1 MLEPV
6 NISLEAL
13 NLATLM
19 PMLIAIGGGLVI
31 LLLDLAKD
39 NLHKSLYVMLTI
51 LILLVTLE
59 QLLD

>member
-6 NISLEAL
+6 NISIEAL

-31 LLLDLAKD
+31 L
-39 NLHKSLYVMLTI
+39 V
-51 LILLVTLE
+51 
-59 QLLD
+59 